1 MKRGEKDPLLRR
13 IVSGVL
19 VAVIPA
25 MLAYV
30 VSFVDGR
37 RREELTYVNSQIE
50 KLYGPLDALTHAND
64 VAWEQFV
71 SADWPVGTGRYFF
84 DPMRPPTIEQVDKW
98 RLWMTTVFQPLNMEM
113 ETRIINNS
121 QLILGRQMPT
131 AFKDL
136 IAQTEAYKAVI
147 ATWKESDR
155 QDQRAYTPDSTIRL
169 PDSTIRQTFAN
180 VRWARCFRRRRSSGA
195 GTIASSTSSTS
206 CRSSARPRPGA
217 GSRGSR
223 TPRRGRGGA

>member
-1 MKRGEKDPLLRR
+1 MKRDEKDPLLRR

-50 KLYGPLDALTHAND
+50 KLYGPLYALTQGND
-64 VAWEQFV
+64 VAWDQFV
-71 SADWPVGTGRYFF
+71 SVDWPVDKRRYFF
-84 DPMRPPTIEQVDKW
+84 DPTRPPTIEQVDKW
-98 RLWMTTVFQPLNMEM
+98 RLWMTTVFQPLNVEM

-136 IAQTEAYKAVI
+136 IAHTEAYKAVI
-147 ATWKESDR
+147 ATWKDSDR
-155 QDQRAYTPDSTIRL
+155 QDQRAYTSRFNNTVTGLNYPTSIRECVERVYDGLKERQEYLQKNIFSSLRPAPIL
-169 PDSTIRQTFAN
+169 PVAACD
-180 VRWARCFRRRRSSGA
+180 
-195 GTIASSTSSTS
+195 
-206 CRSSARPRPGA
+206 
-217 GSRGSR
+217 RGH
-223 TPRRGRGGA
+223 

>member
-37 RREELTYVNSQIE
+37 RREELTYVNSQIA
-50 KLYGPLDALTHAND
+50 KLYGPLYALTHAND

-71 SADWPVGTGRYFF
+71 SADWPVGKGRYFF

-98 RLWMTTVFQPLNMEM
+98 RLWMTTVFQPLNVEM

-121 QLILGRQMPT
+121 QLILGRHESHISPRFSP
-131 AFKDL
+131 ARFPSD
-136 IAQTEAYKAVI
+136 EVI
-147 ATWKESDR
+147 GPPRS
-155 QDQRAYTPDSTIRL
+155 
-169 PDSTIRQTFAN
+169 
-180 VRWARCFRRRRSSGA
+180 WAR
-195 GTIASSTSSTS
+195 
-206 CRSSARPRPGA
+206 PGPA
-217 GSRGSR
+217 IRECP
-223 TPRRGRGGA
+223 PRRGIESISVVAAP